1 MAVDDRRRA
10 GAVVDDLTPEVSLAI
25 RLMNSNLK
33 PETRNLISE
42 TPKNLSTESDF
53 SGNQGSGTWDRVSG
67 GPARGIVSPVLLL
80 VLQILAFWPV
90 WRWYAARATDSSDD
104 AWGWVALVTAAVLLV
119 RFKTEWNEQP
129 KLWLPALL
137 TLGYALSFPFITPLP
152 RALIAMTAIGATLSV
167 YCFRSKFQLSFCG
180 LLLLSLPLM
189 ASLQFY
195 LGFPLRATVA
205 AIASPLL
212 QLGGLAV
219 VREGTCLNWNGTL
232 ISVDAPC
239 SGVKMLWT
247 GLFLTFTLACYFR
260 LNTWRTVAAVLLS
273 FAAIILGNTLRA
285 VALFYLEA
293 EIIKLPENISGTAHS
308 AIGVMMFLFTALT
321 IAWLLTL
328 LKDEPPVRFIPCET
342 LPSSLSAAR

>member
-1 MAVDDRRRA
+1 MAISLKNPLMPL
-10 GAVVDDLTPEVSLAI
+10 GLQVV
-25 RLMNSNLK
+25 
-33 PETRNLISE
+33 
-42 TPKNLSTESDF
+42 
-53 SGNQGSGTWDRVSG
+53 
-67 GPARGIVSPVLLL
+67 
-80 VLQILAFWPV
+80 AFWPV
-90 WRWYAARATDSSDD
+90 WRWYAARFTDSSDD
-104 AWGWVALVTAAVLLV
+104 AWGWVALATAALMLV
-119 RFKTEWNEQP
+119 RFKNEWNEHQP

-137 TLGYALSFPFITPLP
+137 TFGYALIFPFVTPLP
-152 RALIAMTAIGATLSV
+152 RALIAMTAIGATLSA
-167 YCFRSKFQLSFCG
+167 YCFRSKLQLSFCG

-260 LNTWRTVAAVLLS
+260 LNTWRTVAAALLS
-273 FAAIILGNTLRA
+273 FAVIILGNTLRA

-308 AIGVMMFLFTALT
+308 AIGVMMFLFTALAIGCFVT
-321 IAWLLTL
+321 R
-328 LKDEPPVRFIPCET
+328 LKTESPIRFDLCEP